1 MGEPHWFK
9 WGMGGLTAGLTWG
22 HRRAWC
28 GQWDRAPQ
36 WDASGQELDCPA
48 SEGVWS
54 GRVGVAPRRLSEAGT
69 PGGRAQTQ
77 RDWRPAWRDARG
89 KKGNLEGAGAQWRR
103 I

>member
-1 MGEPHWFK
+1 MW
-9 WGMGGLTAGLTWG
+9 TV
-22 HRRAWC
+22 
-28 GQWDRAPQ
+28 GQGTSVGRQ
-36 WDASGQELDCPA
+36 WTGVAA

-54 GRVGVAPRRLSEAGT
+54 ARVGVAPRRLSEAGT